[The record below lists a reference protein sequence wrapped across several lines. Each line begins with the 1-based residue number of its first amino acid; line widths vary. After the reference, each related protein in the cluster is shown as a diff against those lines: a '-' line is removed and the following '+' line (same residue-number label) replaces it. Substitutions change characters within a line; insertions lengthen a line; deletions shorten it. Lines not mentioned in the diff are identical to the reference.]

1 MSQWQWIFNL
11 LHEVGFNEW
20 SDELENASENWM
32 VGHGD
37 YARWI
42 EALELLPEIKV
53 ENVRLDLP
61 AITMSGENENC
72 SNLLTGLEGLKPW
85 RKGPFQF
92 FNQTID
98 TEWRSD
104 FKWDRVARHLAR
116 LENRKILD
124 IGCGNGYFGWRMLGH
139 DPQLVLGIE
148 PSVLFNIQ
156 FQAVQKYLQRDNHV
170 MLPIGIE
177 SMPIEMNWFDT
188 VFSMGVLYHR
198 KSPIDHLM
206 HIKRLLRPGG
216 ELCLETLIIEG
227 AESDVLVPEDRYARM
242 RNVWFLPSALALEK
256 WLRRCGYKN
265 VRTVDLNLTQLSE
278 QRTTDWMP
286 FESLS
291 RSLKPDDKSLT
302 VEGLPAPR
310 RAIILANKPE

>member
-1 MSQWQWIFNL
+1 MSHWSWIFNL
-11 LHEVGFNEW
+11 LREAGFHDW
-20 SDELENASENWM
+20 VSELEKDSENWM
-32 VGHGD
+32 TGHGD

-42 EALELLPEIKV
+42 EAYKQLPEIEVK
-53 ENVRLDLP
+53 EIRLDLP
-61 AITMSGENENC
+61 AITISGEDGNLF
-72 SNLLTGLEGLKPW
+72 SLLTGLEGLKPW

-92 FNQTID
+92 LTHFID

-104 FKWDRVARHLAR
+104 FKWERVVKHLTR
-116 LENRKILD
+116 LDNRKILD
-124 IGCGNGYFGWRMLGH
+124 IGCGNGYFGWRMLDH
-139 DPQLVLGIE
+139 NPQMVLGIE

-156 FQAVQKYLQRDNHV
+156 FQAVQKYVQRENHS

-177 SMPIEMNWFDT
+177 AMPLEMNWFDT

-206 HIKRLLRPGG
+206 HIKGLLRPGG

-227 AESDVLVPEDRYARM
+227 DENDVLVPEDRYARM

-256 WLRRCGYKN
+256 WLGRCGYKN
-265 VRTVDLNLTQLSE
+265 IRIVDTNQTELTE
-278 QRTTDWMP
+278 QRTTGWMP
-286 FESLS
+286 FESLLE
-291 RSLKPDDKSLT
+291 SLKVDDKSLT

-310 RAIILANKPE
+310 RVIILADKSE

>member
-1 MSQWQWIFNL
+1 MNHWLRTFDL
-11 LHEVGFNEW
+11 LREAGF
-20 SDELENASENWM
+20 SDWVSELEKSSENWM
-32 VGHGD
+32 LDHGD
-37 YARWI
+37 YSRWI
-42 EALELLPEIKV
+42 RAFELLPEIEV
-53 ENVRLDLP
+53 EDVQFDLP
-61 AITMSGENENC
+61 AVTISGKSRNHADLV
-72 SNLLTGLEGLKPW
+72 SGLVALKPW

-92 FNQTID
+92 CDQYID

-104 FKWDRVARHLAR
+104 FKWKRVVKHLAN

-124 IGCGNGYFGWRMLGH
+124 IGCGNGYFGWRMLEY

-156 FQAVQKYLQRDNHV
+156 FLAVQKYLQREIHS
-170 MLPIGIE
+170 MLPVGIE
-177 SMPIEMNWFDT
+177 SLPLEMNWFDT

-206 HIKRLLRPGG
+206 HIKGLLSPGG
-216 ELCLETLIIEG
+216 ELCLETLVIDGDEN
-227 AESDVLVPEDRYARM
+227 DVLVPEGRYARM

-256 WLRRCGYKN
+256 WLKRCGYKN
-265 VRTVDLNLTQLSE
+265 VRTVDLNFTELAE

-291 RSLKPDDKSLT
+291 ESLNSDNKSLT

-310 RAIILANKPE
+310 RAIILANRPE